1 MVRKP
6 SWHRLEK
13 AVLEESPTT
22 WEEARQQ
29 AGLTWEIETAPVFAE
44 ADCEGMLR
52 ECEHFLPSDQ
62 CEECPT
68 QVTHQYCDH
77 KYEQI
82 EGYQQ
87 IRRDDTHGVLTV
99 RPSSYE
105 AIRNEQFGGVMD
117 ALLGLEDDEHVE
129 FEALMALYGGR
140 QVVALVNFPE
150 PLKMPWDPSK
160 TYLYLCFASRHDGQG
175 GLRGLATNVR
185 VQCAN
190 TMNLAEALDGR
201 STGFSIRHTSN
212 WEERVAEIR
221 QELIT
226 ARGDNQKWLD
236 YTEQLAMW
244 KVGARQREAYLKKFL
259 PVSDEHGKRKN
270 ENQLLNRERIRT
282 ILESKTCEDIAS
294 TGYGLLM
301 ATTEWSDH
309 SREAQTTDSFV
320 ARQLLRKEEPKAK
333 SARIL
338 RQMAG
343 VKL

>member
-1 MVRKP
+1 MTHQWDSGFMVHKP

-13 AVLEESPTT
+13 AVLKESPQS

-29 AGLTWEIETAPVFAE
+29 AGLMWEIETAPVF
-44 ADCEGMLR
+44 DVQY
-52 ECEHFLPSDQ
+52 EHLDLPP
-62 CEECPT
+62 EPRIE
-68 QVTHQYCDH
+68 V
-77 KYEQI
+77 I
-82 EGYQQ
+82 EGFQQ
-87 IRRDDTHGVLTV
+87 IRRDDTHSVLTI

-105 AIRNEQFGGVMD
+105 AIRNEDFGGVIN

-129 FEALMALYGGR
+129 FEALMALYGGK
-140 QVVALVNFPE
+140 QIIALVNFPE

-160 TYLYLCFASRHDGQG
+160 TYLYLCFASRHDGNG

-201 STGFSIRHTSN
+201 LTGFTIRHTSN
-212 WEERVAEIR
+212 WEERVSEIR
-221 QELIT
+221 QELIA

-236 YTEQLAMW
+236 FTEQLAMW
-244 KVGARQREAYLKKFL
+244 KVGGRQREAYLKKFL
-259 PVSDEHGKRKN
+259 PVSDDNGKRKN

-282 ILESKTCEDIAS
+282 ILSSKTCEGIEDN
-294 TGYGLLM
+294 GYGLLM

-309 SREAQTTDSFV
+309 VRETQTTDSYV